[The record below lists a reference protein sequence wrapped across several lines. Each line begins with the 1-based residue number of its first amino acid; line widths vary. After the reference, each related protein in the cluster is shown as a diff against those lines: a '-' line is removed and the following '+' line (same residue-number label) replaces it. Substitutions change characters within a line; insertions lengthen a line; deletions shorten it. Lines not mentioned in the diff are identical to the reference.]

1 MEAIMSIGAVIVL
14 GVAISCFT
22 VINGCAA
29 VEPVPIAAPAPL
41 PQPSISR
48 SQPRLPKPKPLLSDR
63 EQLKRYF
70 LQDSPNRL
78 GR

>member
-1 MEAIMSIGAVIVL
+1 MSIGAVIGL
-14 GVAISCFT
+14 GVAINCFT

-41 PQPSISR
+41 PQPLISR
-48 SQPRLPKPKPLLSDR
+48 PQPQPPKPEPLLSDR

-70 LQDSPNRL
+70 LQDTPNRL
-78 GR
+78 SR